1 MATATHTA
9 DEVLWS
15 LTPPKERQTRI
26 YSGRE
31 ETIVLTVT
39 VSNPFPPTGNVK
51 VELRRNGAAVPD
63 GVINKTN
70 AQISRTWFLMGV
82 HTLDLIT
89 RDRVYCSGSYA
100 ISVILPN
107 V

>member
-1 MATATHTA
+1 MATATHTE

-26 YSGRE
+26 YSGQE

-39 VSNPFPPTGNVK
+39 VENPFPPTGAVR
-51 VELRRNGAAVPD
+51 VELRRNGAAVAD
-63 GVINKTN
+63 GLINKVN
-70 AQISRTWFLMGV
+70 AEISRTWFLTGV
-82 HTLDLIT
+82 KTLDLIA

-107 V
+107 T